1 MRFAPQDVAQSD
13 MADECRIFKQAKVI
27 GLALCMQETQV
38 KIVWHLLRHVKALR
52 RLNKAKAGLVQK
64 GSCGVFG
71 FVGEHGSLLKI
82 VLP

>member
-1 MRFAPQDVAQSD
+1 MPFAPQDVAQSD

-38 KIVWHLLRHVKALR
+38 KIVLHLLRHAKALR

-64 GSCGVFG
+64 GVAAF
-71 FVGEHGSLLKI
+71 
-82 VLP
+82 